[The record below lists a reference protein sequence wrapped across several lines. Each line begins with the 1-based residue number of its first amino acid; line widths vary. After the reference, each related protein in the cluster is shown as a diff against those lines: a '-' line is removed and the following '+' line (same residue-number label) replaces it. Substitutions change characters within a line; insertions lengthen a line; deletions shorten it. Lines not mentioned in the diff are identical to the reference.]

1 MQSTIPVLGNLLA
14 KVATLAFS
22 QNSVALQLRTVRL
35 MVLRSRT
42 VSPVAKRCFLPEPQI
57 SVHVFLHFPTH
68 YDIVTQDPTDAG
80 LTLGQI
86 LLRSKIRDGRQRNLN
101 LLQLRTYTC

>member
-1 MQSTIPVLGNLLA
+1 MRSTIPVFGNLIA

-35 MVLRSRT
+35 MVLRPRT
-42 VSPVAKRCFLPEPQI
+42 VSPVAKRCFLPDPKI

-68 YDIVTQDPTDAG
+68 YDIHMQDPTDAG
-80 LTLGQI
+80 LTLEQI
-86 LLRSKIRDGRQRNLN
+86 LLTSNIQDGRQRKLN
-101 LLQLRTYTC
+101 LL